1 MIKRPLCAAAVLF
14 LGIQTVLAGGFH
26 IAPDWKPTRLETG
39 IGGKEDVVLEGTIY
53 RREEKPN
60 CRVLYLKDNL
70 VHLKNQIFQ
79 ESKILVYIQTEHYT
93 AIGNRIQI
101 TGTAE
106 GFQEARNP
114 GNFDQKFYYRKQGI
128 HVSVWADDVKILDAE
143 EDPIRENL
151 AVLRERW
158 KTLLIKCMGE
168 YYGNTMSA
176 IHVYKRQ
183 EKHIDE
189 MVERFERVLAGLS

>member
-26 IAPDWKPTRLETG
+26 IAPDWKPTRLESG
-39 IGGKEDVVLEGTIY
+39 IGGKGKVVLDGTIY

-79 ESKILVYIQTEHYT
+79 ESKILVYIQTEHHT
-93 AIGNRIQI
+93 AIGNQIQI

-106 GFQEARNP
+106 VFQEARNP

-143 EDPIRENL
+143 EYRIREKSGG
-151 AVLRERW
+151 AQGAMEDAPDQMHGRILREHYERYAS
-158 KTLLIKCMGE
+158 GRQ
-168 YYGNTMSA
+168 
-176 IHVYKRQ
+176 KRTGQ
-183 EKHIDE
+183 
-189 MVERFERVLAGLS
+189 